1 MIKLLSI
8 RNLLLIDKIDLSLD
22 KGLCVLTGETGAG
35 KSMIL
40 DSLNL
45 ITGERAKSG
54 LRPEHGKILSISA
67 LVDVDDFIFVKSKLD
82 ELGINYDNEIIVKR
96 TISDDGRSKCFI
108 NENLVTSGTLKLLFS
123 DIIEIHSQFSEQG
136 LLDTSTHINI
146 LDDFSDNITNLQ
158 KLNKLWKN
166 LTDAKKEFEN
176 LNEEKQ
182 DQQRVKEN
190 IKYDLDELKNLNPII
205 NEFQD
210 LLNKKIVLQNSAKIT
225 ETLNSVTESFYSENP
240 PGIEALFSKVLN
252 SLKGIEHL
260 LDNNSK
266 KDIENLNS
274 IFLETKEVSNN
285 INNLMNQDF
294 NINKL
299 DEIEDRIQLYKKIA
313 KKHNCKEDDLVSFTE
328 KLNSKLDKV
337 TNFDEILIEKE
348 QHYEEIKE
356 NYLQMSAE
364 ISQSRKNSA
373 KKLDEDIN
381 KELPALKLENAKFQT
396 FIEHSEPSNSGTDK
410 VTFKIQTNPKSE
422 MDLIKNISSGGEL
435 CRFALAIKVIAQK
448 KNQTVMVFDEVD
460 SGIGGAVSSAVGE
473 RLKKLGGSRQV
484 IVVTHS
490 PQVAAYGNN
499 HFVVKKVNHN
509 KDTKINVIKIN
520 LDEKIKEVARML
532 SGKVI
537 TQEAIKA
544 AKKLIEN

>member
-22 KGLCVLTGETGAG
+22 RGLCVLTGETGAG

-67 LVDVDDFIFVKSKLD
+67 LVDVDDFMFVKSKLD

-260 LDNNSK
+260 LDNDSK

-313 KKHNCKEDDLVSFTE
+313 KKHNCKEDDLISFTE

>member
-67 LVDVDDFIFVKSKLD
+67 LVDVNDFIFVKSKLD

-96 TISDDGRSKCFI
+96 TISDDGRSRCFI

-123 DIIEIHSQFSEQG
+123 DIIEIHSQCSEQG

-146 LDDFSDNITNLQ
+146 LDDFSDNINNLQ

-182 DQQRVKEN
+182 NQQKVKEN
-190 IKYDLDELKNLNPII
+190 IKYDLDELKNLNPMV

-260 LDNNSK
+260 LDNDSK
-266 KDIENLNS
+266 KNIENLNS

-348 QHYEEIKE
+348 QYFKEIKE
-356 NYLQMSAE
+356 NYLQMSEE

-396 FIEHSEPSNSGTDK
+396 FIEHSEPNKSGIDK

-499 HFVVKKVNHN
+499 HFVVKKINHN

>member
-8 RNLLLIDKIDLSLD
+8 RNLLLIDEIDLSLD

-54 LRPEHGKILSISA
+54 LRPENGKVLSVTA
-67 LVDVDDFIFVKSKLD
+67 LVDVDSFIFVKNKLN
-82 ELGINYDNEIIVKR
+82 ELGINHNNEILVKR
-96 TISDDGRSKCFI
+96 IISDDGRSKCFI
-108 NENLVTSGTLKLLFS
+108 NENLVTSGTLKLLFN

-146 LDDFSDNITNLQ
+146 LDDFGVNHKSLQ
-158 KLNKLWKN
+158 KLNALWKS
-166 LTDAKKEFEN
+166 LAEAKKEFEN

-182 DQQRVKEN
+182 DQQRIKEN
-190 IKYDLDELKNLNPII
+190 IKYDLEELKTLNPII

-210 LLNKKIVLQNSAKIT
+210 LLNKRIVLQNSAKIT
-225 ETLNSVTESFYSENP
+225 ETLNSVTDNFYSENP
-240 PGIEALFSKVLN
+240 PGIEALLSRVLTL
-252 SLKGIEHL
+252 LKSIEHL
-260 LDNNSK
+260 LDDNSK
-266 KDIENLNS
+266 KDIKILDS

-285 INNLMNQDF
+285 INNLMQQDF

-299 DEIEDRIQLYKKIA
+299 EEIEDRIQLYKKIA
-313 KKHNCKEDDLVSFTE
+313 KKHNCKEDDLVSFFE
-328 KLNSKLDKV
+328 KFNATLDKAI
-337 TNFDEILIEKE
+337 NFDEILIEKE
-348 QHYEEIKE
+348 QCYREVKQK
-356 NYLQMSAE
+356 YLQMAEE
-364 ISQSRKNSA
+364 ISESRKISA

-396 FIEHSEPSNSGTDK
+396 FIETSEASSSGIDK
-410 VTFKIQTNPKSE
+410 ITFKIQTNPKSE
-422 MDLIKNISSGGEL
+422 MDMIKNISSGGEL

-460 SGIGGAVSSAVGE
+460 SGIGGAVSSSVGE

-490 PQVAAYGNN
+490 PQVAAYGKE
-499 HFVVKKVNHN
+499 HFVVKKIN
-509 KDTKINVIKIN
+509 KDQDTKINVMKIN
-520 LDEKIKEVARML
+520 SEEKIKEVARML

-537 TQEAIKA
+537 TEEAMKA

>member
-8 RNLLLIDKIDLSLD
+8 RNLLLIDEIDLSLD

-40 DSLNL
+40 ESLNL

-54 LRPEHGKILSISA
+54 LRPENGKVLSVSA
-67 LVDVDDFIFVKSKLD
+67 LVDVGRFIFVKSKLD
-82 ELGINYDNEIIVKR
+82 ELGINYEDEILVKR
-96 TISDDGRSKCFI
+96 IISEDGRSKCFI

-146 LDDFSDNITNLQ
+146 LDDFGTHHKNLQ
-158 KLNKLWKN
+158 KLNTLWKD
-166 LTDAKKEFEN
+166 LTKAKKEVEN
-176 LNEEKQ
+176 LNREKQ
-182 DQQRVKEN
+182 DQQRIKEN
-190 IKYDLDELKNLNPII
+190 IKYDLDELKNLNPVT
-205 NEFQD
+205 NEFKD

-225 ETLNSVTESFYSENP
+225 ETLNSVTDDFYSETP
-240 PGIEALFSKVLN
+240 PGIEALFSRGLN
-252 SLKGIEHL
+252 SLKAIEHL
-260 LDNNSK
+260 LNDNCK

-274 IFLETKEVSNN
+274 IFLETKEIYNN

-299 DEIEDRIQLYKKIA
+299 EEIEDRIQLYKKIA
-313 KKHNCKEDDLVSFTE
+313 KKHNCKEEDLVGFYE
-328 KLNSKLDKV
+328 KLDAKLYKV
-337 TNFDEILIEKE
+337 INFDETLIRKE
-348 QHYEEIKE
+348 QYYKEIKE
-356 NYLQMSAE
+356 TYLKMARD

-373 KKLDEDIN
+373 KKLDDDIN

-396 FIEHSEPSNSGTDK
+396 FIEQSEAGNSGIDK

-422 MDLIKNISSGGEL
+422 MGLIKNISSGGEL

-490 PQVAAYGNN
+490 PQVAAHGNI
-499 HFVVKKVNHN
+499 HFVVKKDN
-509 KDTKINVIKIN
+509 KEQDTKINVLKIN

-537 TQEAIKA
+537 TEEAIKA

>member
-1 MIKLLSI
+1 M
-8 RNLLLIDKIDLSLD
+8 IDKIDLSLD

-146 LDDFSDNITNLQ
+146 LDDFSDNINNLQ

-176 LNEEKQ
+176 LNKEKQ
-182 DQQRVKEN
+182 NQQKVKEN
-190 IKYDLDELKNLNPII
+190 IKYDLDELKNLNPIV

-337 TNFDEILIEKE
+337 INFDEILIEKE
-348 QHYEEIKE
+348 QYFKEIKE
-356 NYLQMSAE
+356 NYLQMSEE

-396 FIEHSEPSNSGTDK
+396 FIEHSEPSKSGIDK

>member
-8 RNLLLIDKIDLSLD
+8 RNLLLIDEIDLSLD

-45 ITGERAKSG
+45 ITGERAKPG
-54 LRPEHGKILSISA
+54 LRPENGKVLSVSA
-67 LVDVDDFIFVKSKLD
+67 LVDINSFIFVKSKLD
-82 ELGINYDNEIIVKR
+82 ELGINYSNEILVKR
-96 TISDDGRSKCFI
+96 IISDDGRSKCFI

-136 LLDTSTHINI
+136 LFDTSTHISI
-146 LDDFSDNITNLQ
+146 LDDFGSNSKNLQ
-158 KLNKLWKN
+158 KLNTLWKC
-166 LTDAKKEFEN
+166 LTEAKKEFED
-176 LNEEKQ
+176 LNEEKK
-182 DQQRVKEN
+182 DQQRIKES
-190 IKYDLDELKNLNPII
+190 IKYDLDELKNLNPVI

-225 ETLNSVTESFYSENP
+225 ETLNSITDNFYSENP
-240 PGIEALFSKVLN
+240 PGIEVLFSKVLN

-260 LDNNSK
+260 LDDNAK

-274 IFLETKEVSNN
+274 IFLETKEISNN

-299 DEIEDRIQLYKKIA
+299 EEIEDRIQLYKKIS
-313 KKHNCKEDDLVSFTE
+313 KKHNCKEDDLVSFFEKFKTE
-328 KLNSKLDKV
+328 LDKV
-337 TNFDEILIEKE
+337 INFDEILIEKE
-348 QHYEEIKE
+348 QYYKEIKE
-356 NYLQMSAE
+356 NFIRMAGE

-373 KKLDEDIN
+373 KRLDEDIN
-381 KELPALKLENAKFQT
+381 KELPALKLENAKFKT
-396 FIEHSEPSNSGTDK
+396 FIEHNDPGNSGIDK

-422 MDLIKNISSGGEL
+422 MGLIKNISSGGEL

-448 KNQTVMVFDEVD
+448 KNQTAMVFDEVD

-473 RLKKLGGSRQV
+473 RLKKLGESRQV

-490 PQVAAYGNN
+490 PQVAAHGNN
-499 HFVVKKVNHN
+499 HFVVKKVN
-509 KDTKINVIKIN
+509 KDQDTKINVIKIN

-537 TQEAIKA
+537 TEEAIKA

>member
-22 KGLCVLTGETGAG
+22 RGLCVLTGETGAG

-67 LVDVDDFIFVKSKLD
+67 LVDVDNFIFVKSKLD

-146 LDDFSDNITNLQ
+146 LDDFSDNINNLQ

-190 IKYDLDELKNLNPII
+190 IKYDLDELKNLNPIV

-260 LDNNSK
+260 LDNDSK

-337 TNFDEILIEKE
+337 INFDEILIEKE
-348 QHYEEIKE
+348 QYYKEIKE

-396 FIEHSEPSNSGTDK
+396 FIEHSEPSNSGIDK

-490 PQVAAYGNN
+490 PQVAAHGNN
-499 HFVVKKVNHN
+499 HFVVKKDN
-509 KDTKINVIKIN
+509 KDQDTKINVVKIN
-520 LDEKIKEVARML
+520 QDQKIKEVARML

-537 TQEAIKA
+537 TEEAIKA

>member
-8 RNLLLIDKIDLSLD
+8 RNLLLIDEIDLSLD

-54 LRPEHGKILSISA
+54 LRPENGKVLSVSA
-67 LVDVDDFIFVKSKLD
+67 LVDVDGFIFVKSKLE
-82 ELGINYDNEIIVKR
+82 ELGINNDNEILVKR
-96 TISDDGRSKCFI
+96 IISDDGRSKCFI
-108 NENLVTSGTLKLLFS
+108 NENLVTSGTLKLLFK

-136 LLDTSTHINI
+136 LLDTGTHINI
-146 LDDFSDNITNLQ
+146 LDDFATNQKNLQ
-158 KLNKLWKN
+158 KLNVLWKD
-166 LTDAKKEFEN
+166 LTKARKEFEN

-182 DQQRVKEN
+182 DQLKIKEN
-190 IKYDLDELKNLNPII
+190 IKYDLEELKNLNPIV

-225 ETLNSVTESFYSENP
+225 ETLNSVTENFYSENP
-240 PGIEALFSKVLN
+240 PGIEALFSRILN
-252 SLKGIEHL
+252 SLKDIEHL
-260 LDNNSK
+260 LDDNSK

-299 DEIEDRIQLYKKIA
+299 EEIEDRIQLYKKIA
-313 KKHNCKEDDLVSFTE
+313 KKHNFKEEDLVSLFE
-328 KLNSKLDKV
+328 KLNTKLDKV
-337 TNFDEILIEKE
+337 INFDEILIEKE
-348 QHYEEIKE
+348 QYYKEIKR
-356 NYLQMSAE
+356 NYLQISAE
-364 ISQSRKNSA
+364 ISQSRKNNA
-373 KKLDEDIN
+373 KKLDNDIN

-396 FIEHSEPSNSGTDK
+396 FIEHSEPNNSGIDK

-422 MDLIKNISSGGEL
+422 MGLIKNISSGGEL

-448 KNQTVMVFDEVD
+448 KNQTIMVFDEVD

-473 RLKKLGGSRQV
+473 RLKKLGESRQV

-499 HFVVKKVNHN
+499 HFVVKKVNN
-509 KDTKINVIKIN
+509 NQDTKINVIKIN

-537 TQEAIKA
+537 TEEAIKA

>member
-67 LVDVDDFIFVKSKLD
+67 LVDVNDFIFVKSKLD

-96 TISDDGRSKCFI
+96 TISDDGRSRCFI

-146 LDDFSDNITNLQ
+146 LDDFSDNINNLQ

-182 DQQRVKEN
+182 NQQKVKEN
-190 IKYDLDELKNLNPII
+190 IKYDLDELKNLNPIV

-274 IFLETKEVSNN
+274 IFLETKEISNN
-285 INNLMNQDF
+285 INNLINQDF

-396 FIEHSEPSNSGTDK
+396 FIEHSEPSKSGIDK

-448 KNQTVMVFDEVD
+448 RNQTVMVFDEVD

-499 HFVVKKVNHN
+499 HFVVKKVNN
-509 KDTKINVIKIN
+509 NQDTKINVIKIN

-544 AKKLIEN
+544 A

>member
-8 RNLLLIDKIDLSLD
+8 RNLLLIDEIDLSLD

-54 LRPEHGKILSISA
+54 LRPENGKVLSVSA

-82 ELGINYDNEIIVKR
+82 ELGINYNNEIIVKR

-108 NENLVTSGTLKLLFS
+108 NENLVTSSTLKLLFS

-146 LDDFSDNITNLQ
+146 LDDFGTHHKNLE
-158 KLNKLWKN
+158 KLNTLWKD
-166 LTDAKKEFEN
+166 LTEAKKEVKN

-182 DQQRVKEN
+182 DQQRIKEN
-190 IKYDLDELKNLNPII
+190 TKYDLDELKNLNPVT
-205 NEFQD
+205 NEFKD
-210 LLNKKIVLQNSAKIT
+210 LLNKKIVLQNSAKIS
-225 ETLNSVTESFYSENP
+225 ETLDSVIGNFYSETP
-240 PGIEALFSKVLN
+240 PGIEALFSRVLN

-260 LDNNSK
+260 LDENSK

-274 IFLETKEVSNN
+274 IFLETKEISYN

-299 DEIEDRIQLYKKIA
+299 EEIEDRIQLYKKIA
-313 KKHNCKEDDLVSFTE
+313 KKHNCKEEDLVNFFKE
-328 KLNSKLDKV
+328 LNTKLDKV
-337 TNFDEILIEKE
+337 INFDEILIKKE
-348 QHYEEIKE
+348 QYYKEIKE
-356 NYLQMSAE
+356 TYLQVARD

-396 FIEHSEPSNSGTDK
+396 FIEQSEPGNSGIDK

-473 RLKKLGGSRQV
+473 RLKKLGISRQV

-490 PQVAAYGNN
+490 PQVAAHGNN
-499 HFVVKKVNHN
+499 HFVVKKDN
-509 KDTKINVIKIN
+509 KDQDTKINVVKIN
-520 LDEKIKEVARML
+520 QDQKIKEVARML

-537 TQEAIKA
+537 TEEAIKA

>member
-82 ELGINYDNEIIVKR
+82 VLGINYDNEIIVKR
-96 TISDDGRSKCFI
+96 TISDDVRSKCFI

-123 DIIEIHSQFSEQG
+123 DIVEIHSQFSEQG

-146 LDDFSDNITNLQ
+146 LDDFSDNLNNLQ

-190 IKYDLDELKNLNPII
+190 IKYDLDELKKLNPII

-313 KKHNCKEDDLVSFTE
+313 KKHNCKEDDLISFTE

-396 FIEHSEPSNSGTDK
+396 FIEHSEPSNSGIDK

-499 HFVVKKVNHN
+499 HFVVKKVNN
-509 KDTKINVIKIN
+509 NQDTKINVIKIN

>member
-8 RNLLLIDKIDLSLD
+8 RNLLLIDEIDLSLD

-54 LRPEHGKILSISA
+54 LRPENGKVLSVSA
-67 LVDVDDFIFVKSKLD
+67 LVDVRNFIFVKTKLD
-82 ELGINYDNEIIVKR
+82 ELGINYDDEILVKR
-96 TISDDGRSKCFI
+96 IISEDGRSKCFI
-108 NENLVTSGTLKLLFS
+108 NENLVTSGTLKLLFT

-146 LDDFSDNITNLQ
+146 LDDFGTHHKDLE
-158 KLNKLWKN
+158 KLNTLWKD
-166 LTDAKKEFEN
+166 LTEAKKEVKS

-182 DQQRVKEN
+182 DQQRIKEN
-190 IKYDLDELKNLNPII
+190 TKYDLDELKNLNPVT
-205 NEFQD
+205 NEFKD
-210 LLNKKIVLQNSAKIT
+210 LLNKKIVLQNSAKIS
-225 ETLNSVTESFYSENP
+225 ETLDSVIGNFYSETP
-240 PGIEALFSKVLN
+240 PGIEALFSRVLN

-260 LDNNSK
+260 LDENSK

-274 IFLETKEVSNN
+274 IFLETKEISYN

-299 DEIEDRIQLYKKIA
+299 EEIEDRIQLYKKIA
-313 KKHNCKEDDLVSFTE
+313 KKHNCKEEDLVNFFKE
-328 KLNSKLDKV
+328 LNTKLDKV
-337 TNFDEILIEKE
+337 INFDEILIKKE
-348 QHYEEIKE
+348 QYYKEIKE
-356 NYLQMSAE
+356 TYLQVARD

-381 KELPALKLENAKFQT
+381 KELPALKLENAKFKT
-396 FIEHSEPSNSGTDK
+396 FIEQSEPGNSGIDK

-473 RLKKLGGSRQV
+473 RLKKLGISRQV

-490 PQVAAYGNN
+490 PQVAAHGNN
-499 HFVVKKVNHN
+499 HFVVKKDN
-509 KDTKINVIKIN
+509 KDQDTKINVVKIN
-520 LDEKIKEVARML
+520 QDQKIKEVARML

-537 TQEAIKA
+537 TEEAIKA

>member
-22 KGLCVLTGETGAG
+22 TGLCVLTGETGAG

-54 LRPEHGKILSISA
+54 LRPENGNVLSVSA

-136 LLDTSTHINI
+136 ILDTSTHINI
-146 LDDFSDNITNLQ
+146 LDYFSDNINNLQ

-176 LNEEKQ
+176 LNKEKQ
-182 DQQRVKEN
+182 NQQKVKEN
-190 IKYDLDELKNLNPII
+190 IKYDLDELKNLNPMV

-260 LDNNSK
+260 LDNDSK

-337 TNFDEILIEKE
+337 INFDEILIEKE
-348 QHYEEIKE
+348 QYFKEIKE
-356 NYLQMSAE
+356 NYLQMSEE

-396 FIEHSEPSNSGTDK
+396 FIEHSEPSKSGIDK

-499 HFVVKKVNHN
+499 HFVVKKVNN
-509 KDTKINVIKIN
+509 DQDTKINVIKIN

>member
-8 RNLLLIDKIDLSLD
+8 RNLLLIDEIDLSLD

-54 LRPEHGKILSISA
+54 LRPENGKVLSVTA
-67 LVDVDDFIFVKSKLD
+67 LVDVDSFIFVKNKLN
-82 ELGINYDNEIIVKR
+82 ELGISHSNEILVKR
-96 TISDDGRSKCFI
+96 IISDDGRSKCFI
-108 NENLVTSGTLKLLFS
+108 NENLVTSGTLKLLFN

-146 LDDFSDNITNLQ
+146 LDDFGINNKSLQ
-158 KLNKLWKN
+158 KLNTLWKD
-166 LTDAKKEFEN
+166 LAEAKKEFED
-176 LNEEKQ
+176 LNEERK
-182 DQQRVKEN
+182 DQQRIKEN
-190 IKYDLDELKNLNPII
+190 IKYDLEELKTLNPII

-210 LLNKKIVLQNSAKIT
+210 LLNKRIVLQNSAKIT
-225 ETLNSVTESFYSENP
+225 ETLNSVTDNFFSENP
-240 PGIEALFSKVLN
+240 PGIETLLSKVLK
-252 SLKGIEHL
+252 SLKSIEHL
-260 LDNNSK
+260 LDDNSK
-266 KDIENLNS
+266 RDIENLNS
-274 IFLETKEVSNN
+274 IFLETKEISNN
-285 INNLMNQDF
+285 FNNLMKQDF

-299 DEIEDRIQLYKKIA
+299 EEIEDRIQLYKKIA
-313 KKHNCKEDDLVSFTE
+313 KKHNCKEDDLINFFE
-328 KLNSKLDKV
+328 KFNATLDKV
-337 TNFDEILIEKE
+337 VNFDEILIEKE
-348 QHYEEIKE
+348 RYYKEIKQK
-356 NYLQMSAE
+356 YLQMAME
-364 ISQSRKNSA
+364 ISESRKISA

-396 FIEHSEPSNSGTDK
+396 FIESSEASSSGIDK
-410 VTFKIQTNPKSE
+410 ITFKIRTNPKSE
-422 MDLIKNISSGGEL
+422 MDMIKNISSGGEL

-460 SGIGGAVSSAVGE
+460 SGIGGAVSSSVGE

-490 PQVAAYGNN
+490 PQVAAYGKE
-499 HFVVKKVNHN
+499 HFVVKKIN
-509 KDTKINVIKIN
+509 KDQDTKINVMKIN
-520 LDEKIKEVARML
+520 HEEKIKEVARML

-537 TQEAIKA
+537 TEEAMKA

>member
-22 KGLCVLTGETGAG
+22 RGLCVLTGETGAG

-54 LRPEHGKILSISA
+54 LRPENGKILSVSA
-67 LVDVDDFIFVKSKLD
+67 LVDVQSFIFVKNKLD
-82 ELGINYDNEIIVKR
+82 ELGINYDDEILVKR
-96 TISDDGRSKCFI
+96 TISDDGKSKCFI
-108 NENLVTSGTLKLLFS
+108 NENLVTSGTLKLLFN

-136 LLDTSTHINI
+136 LLDTSTHIDI
-146 LDDFSDNITNLQ
+146 LDDFGTNHQNLQ
-158 KLNKLWKN
+158 KLNTLWKD
-166 LTDAKKEFEN
+166 LTEAKKEFEN

-182 DQQRVKEN
+182 NQERNKEN
-190 IKYDLDELKNLNPII
+190 IKYDLEELKNLNPVT

-225 ETLNSVTESFYSENP
+225 ETLNYVTDNFYSENP
-240 PGIEALFSKVLN
+240 PGIEVLFSRVLN
-252 SLKGIEHL
+252 SLKDIEHL
-260 LDNNSK
+260 LDNNFK

-274 IFLETKEVSNN
+274 IFLETKEISSN

-299 DEIEDRIQLYKKIA
+299 EEIEDRIQLYKKIA
-313 KKHNCKEDDLVSFTE
+313 KKHSCREEDLLSFFE
-328 KLNSKLDKV
+328 KLNTKLDKV
-337 TNFDEILIEKE
+337 INFDEILIKKE
-348 QHYEEIKE
+348 QYYKEIKE
-356 NYLQMSAE
+356 TYLKMARD

-373 KKLDEDIN
+373 KKLDDDIN

-396 FIEHSEPSNSGTDK
+396 FIEQSEAGNSGIDK

-422 MDLIKNISSGGEL
+422 MGLIKNISSGGEL

-490 PQVAAYGNN
+490 PQVAAHGNI
-499 HFVVKKVNHN
+499 HFVVKKDN
-509 KDTKINVIKIN
+509 KDQDTKINVLKIN

-537 TQEAIKA
+537 TEEAIKA

>member
-22 KGLCVLTGETGAG
+22 RGLCVLTGETGAG

-54 LRPEHGKILSISA
+54 LRPENGKVLSVSA
-67 LVDVDDFIFVKSKLD
+67 LVDVQSFIFVKKKLD
-82 ELGINYDNEIIVKR
+82 ELGINYDDEILVKR
-96 TISDDGRSKCFI
+96 TISDDGKSKCFI
-108 NENLVTSGTLKLLFS
+108 NENLVTSGTLKLLFN

-146 LDDFSDNITNLQ
+146 LDDFGTNHQNLQ
-158 KLNKLWKN
+158 KLNTLWKD
-166 LTDAKKEFEN
+166 LTEAKKEFQN

-182 DQQRVKEN
+182 NQERNKEN
-190 IKYDLDELKNLNPII
+190 IKYDLEELKNLNPVT

-225 ETLNSVTESFYSENP
+225 ETLNSVTDNFYSENP
-240 PGIEALFSKVLN
+240 PGIEVLFSRVLN
-252 SLKGIEHL
+252 SLKDIEHL
-260 LDNNSK
+260 LDNNLK

-274 IFLETKEVSNN
+274 IFLETKEISSN

-299 DEIEDRIQLYKKIA
+299 EEIEDRIQLYKKIA
-313 KKHNCKEDDLVSFTE
+313 KKHSCKEEDLLSFFE
-328 KLNSKLDKV
+328 KLNKKLDKV
-337 TNFDEILIEKE
+337 INFDELLVKKE
-348 QHYEEIKE
+348 QYYKEIKE
-356 NYLQMSAE
+356 TYLQMARD

-373 KKLDEDIN
+373 KKLDDDIN

-396 FIEHSEPSNSGTDK
+396 FIEQSEADNSGIDK

-422 MDLIKNISSGGEL
+422 MGLIKNISSGGEL

-490 PQVAAYGNN
+490 PQVAAHGNT
-499 HFVVKKVNHN
+499 HFVVEKDN
-509 KDTKINVIKIN
+509 KDLDTKINVLKIN

-537 TQEAIKA
+537 TEEAIKA

>member
-8 RNLLLIDKIDLSLD
+8 RNLLLIDEIDLSLD

-45 ITGERAKSG
+45 ITGERAKPG
-54 LRPEHGKILSISA
+54 LRPENGKVLSVSA
-67 LVDVDDFIFVKSKLD
+67 LVDVGRFIFVKSKLD
-82 ELGINYDNEIIVKR
+82 ELGINYDAEILVKR
-96 TISDDGRSKCFI
+96 IISEDGRSKCFI
-108 NENLVTSGTLKLLFS
+108 NENLVTSSTLKLLFS

-146 LDDFSDNITNLQ
+146 LDDFGTHHKNLQ
-158 KLNKLWKN
+158 KLNTLWKD
-166 LTDAKKEFEN
+166 LTKAKKEVEN
-176 LNEEKQ
+176 LNEGKQ
-182 DQQRVKEN
+182 DQQRIKEN
-190 IKYDLDELKNLNPII
+190 IKYDLEELKNLNPVT
-205 NEFQD
+205 NEFKD

-225 ETLNSVTESFYSENP
+225 ETLNSVTDSFYSETP
-240 PGIEALFSKVLN
+240 PGIEVLFSRVLN
-252 SLKGIEHL
+252 SLKAIEHL
-260 LDNNSK
+260 MDDSCK

-274 IFLETKEVSNN
+274 IFLETKEISNKM
-285 INNLMNQDF
+285 NNLMNQDF

-299 DEIEDRIQLYKKIA
+299 EEIEDRIQLYKKIS
-313 KKHNCKEDDLVSFTE
+313 KKHNCKEEDLVSFFE
-328 KLNSKLDKV
+328 KLNRKLDKV
-337 TNFDEILIEKE
+337 INFDEILIKKE
-348 QHYEEIKE
+348 QYYKEIKE
-356 NYLQMSAE
+356 TYLQVAGD

-396 FIEHSEPSNSGTDK
+396 FIEQSEPGNSGMDK

-490 PQVAAYGNN
+490 PQVAAHGNN
-499 HFVVKKVNHN
+499 HFVVKKDN
-509 KDTKINVIKIN
+509 KNQDTKINVIKIN
-520 LDEKIKEVARML
+520 QDQKIKEVARML

-537 TQEAIKA
+537 TEEAIQA

>member
-22 KGLCVLTGETGAG
+22 RGLCVLTGETGAG

-54 LRPEHGKILSISA
+54 LRPENGKVLSVSA
-67 LVDVDDFIFVKSKLD
+67 LVDVDDFIFVKSKLG
-82 ELGINYDNEIIVKR
+82 ELGIDYDNEIIVKR

-136 LLDTSTHINI
+136 LLNTSTHINI
-146 LDDFSDNITNLQ
+146 LDDFSDNINNLQ
-158 KLNKLWKN
+158 KLNKLWKD

-182 DQQRVKEN
+182 DQQRIKEN

-260 LDNNSK
+260 LDNSSK
-266 KDIENLNS
+266 ENIENLNS
-274 IFLETKEVSNN
+274 IFLETKEISNN
-285 INNLMNQDF
+285 INNLMNQEF

-313 KKHNCKEDDLVSFTE
+313 KKHNCKEDDLVCFSE

-337 TNFDEILIEKE
+337 INFDEILIKKE
-348 QHYEEIKE
+348 QYYKEIKE

-396 FIEHSEPSNSGTDK
+396 FIEHSEPSNSGIDK

-499 HFVVKKVNHN
+499 HFVVKKVNNDH
-509 KDTKINVIKIN
+509 DTKINVIKIN

>member
-22 KGLCVLTGETGAG
+22 RGLCVLTGETGAG

-54 LRPEHGKILSISA
+54 LRPENGKVLSVSA

-146 LDDFSDNITNLQ
+146 LDDFSDNINNLQ
-158 KLNKLWKN
+158 KLNKLWKD

-182 DQQRVKEN
+182 DQQRIKEN
-190 IKYDLDELKNLNPII
+190 IKYDLDELKNLNPIV

-313 KKHNCKEDDLVSFTE
+313 KKHNCKEDDLVGFSE

-337 TNFDEILIEKE
+337 INFDEILIEKE
-348 QHYEEIKE
+348 QYYKEIKE

-396 FIEHSEPSNSGTDK
+396 FIEHSEPSNSGIDK

-499 HFVVKKVNHN
+499 HFVVKKVNN
-509 KDTKINVIKIN
+509 DQDTKINVIKIN

>member
-22 KGLCVLTGETGAG
+22 RGLCVLTGETGAG

-146 LDDFSDNITNLQ
+146 LDDFSDNLNNLQ

-190 IKYDLDELKNLNPII
+190 IKYDLDELKNLNPIV

-260 LDNNSK
+260 LDNDSK

-348 QHYEEIKE
+348 QYFKEIKE
-356 NYLQMSAE
+356 NYLQMSEE

-396 FIEHSEPSNSGTDK
+396 FIEHSEPSKSGIDK

-499 HFVVKKVNHN
+499 HFVVKKVNN
-509 KDTKINVIKIN
+509 DQDTKINVIKIN

>member
-8 RNLLLIDKIDLSLD
+8 RNLLLIDEIDLSLD
-22 KGLCVLTGETGAG
+22 KCLCVLTGETGAG

-54 LRPEHGKILSISA
+54 LRPESGKVLSVTA
-67 LVDVDDFIFVKSKLD
+67 LVEVDNFIFVKNKLN
-82 ELGINYDNEIIVKR
+82 ELGIDHSNEILVKR
-96 TISDDGRSKCFI
+96 IISDDGKSKCFI

-146 LDDFSDNITNLQ
+146 LDDFGVNHTSLQ
-158 KLNKLWKN
+158 KLNNLWKD
-166 LTDAKKEFEN
+166 LSEAKKEFEN

-182 DQQRVKEN
+182 DQQRIKDN
-190 IKYDLDELKNLNPII
+190 IKYDLEELKTLNPAI

-210 LLNKKIVLQNSAKIT
+210 LLNKRIVLQNSARIT
-225 ETLNSVTESFYSENP
+225 ETLNSVTDNFYSENP
-240 PGIEALFSKVLN
+240 PGIETLLSKVLK
-252 SLKGIEHL
+252 SLKSIEHL
-260 LDNNSK
+260 LDDNSK
-266 KDIENLNS
+266 RDIENLNS

-285 INNLMNQDF
+285 INNLMKQDF
-294 NINKL
+294 DINKL
-299 DEIEDRIQLYKKIA
+299 EEIEDRIQLYKKIA
-313 KKHNCKEDDLVSFTE
+313 KKHNCEEEDLVSFF
-328 KLNSKLDKV
+328 KKFNAKLDEAI
-337 TNFDEILIEKE
+337 NFDEILIEKE
-348 QHYEEIKE
+348 QYYQEIKQKYIQMAEEI
-356 NYLQMSAE
+356 SD
-364 ISQSRKNSA
+364 SRKISA

-396 FIEHSEPSNSGTDK
+396 FIESSEASSSGIDK
-410 VTFKIQTNPKSE
+410 ITFKIQTNPKSE
-422 MDLIKNISSGGEL
+422 MDMIKNISSGGEL

-460 SGIGGAVSSAVGE
+460 SGIGGAVSSSVGE
-473 RLKKLGGSRQV
+473 RLKKLGRSRQV

-490 PQVAAYGNN
+490 PQVAAYGKE
-499 HFVVKKVNHN
+499 HFVVKKIS
-509 KDTKINVIKIN
+509 KDQDTKINVMKIN
-520 LDEKIKEVARML
+520 AEEKIKEVARML

-537 TQEAIKA
+537 TEEAIEA

>member
-22 KGLCVLTGETGAG
+22 RGLCVLTGETGAG

-54 LRPEHGKILSISA
+54 LRPENGKVLSISA
-67 LVDVDDFIFVKSKLD
+67 LVDVDNFISVKSKMK
-82 ELGINYDNEIIVKR
+82 ELGITHDNEIIVKR

-146 LDDFSDNITNLQ
+146 LDDFSDNNNSLQ
-158 KLNKLWKN
+158 KLTTLWKD

-182 DQQRVKEN
+182 DQQRIKEN
-190 IKYDLDELKNLNPII
+190 TKYDLDELKNLNPVV

-260 LDNNSK
+260 LDNDSK
-266 KDIENLNS
+266 KNIENLNS

-313 KKHNCKEDDLVSFTE
+313 KKHNCKEDDLISFTE

-396 FIEHSEPSNSGTDK
+396 FIEHSEPSNSGIDK

-499 HFVVKKVNHN
+499 HFVVKKINN
-509 KDTKINVIKIN
+509 DQDTKINIIKIN
-520 LDEKIKEVARML
+520 LEEKIREVARML

-537 TQEAIKA
+537 TEEAIKA

>member
-22 KGLCVLTGETGAG
+22 RGLCVLTGETGAG

-67 LVDVDDFIFVKSKLD
+67 LVDVNDFIFVKSKLD

-146 LDDFSDNITNLQ
+146 LDDFSDNINNLQ
-158 KLNKLWKN
+158 KLNKLWKD

-182 DQQRVKEN
+182 NQQKVKEN
-190 IKYDLDELKNLNPII
+190 IKYDLDELKNLNPMV

-260 LDNNSK
+260 LDNDSK

-313 KKHNCKEDDLVSFTE
+313 KKHNCKEDDLVNFTE

-337 TNFDEILIEKE
+337 INFDEILIEKE
-348 QHYEEIKE
+348 QYYKEINE

-396 FIEHSEPSNSGTDK
+396 FIEHSEPSNSGIDK

>member
-67 LVDVDDFIFVKSKLD
+67 LVDVNDFIFVKSKLD

-146 LDDFSDNITNLQ
+146 LDDFSDNINNLQ

-176 LNEEKQ
+176 LNKEKQ
-182 DQQRVKEN
+182 NQQKVKEN
-190 IKYDLDELKNLNPII
+190 IKYDLDELKNLNPIV

-260 LDNNSK
+260 LDNDSK

-337 TNFDEILIEKE
+337 INFDEILIEKE
-348 QHYEEIKE
+348 QYFKEIKE
-356 NYLQMSAE
+356 NYLQMSEE

-396 FIEHSEPSNSGTDK
+396 FIEHSEPNKSGIDK

>member
-54 LRPEHGKILSISA
+54 LRPENGKVLSVSA

-146 LDDFSDNITNLQ
+146 LDDFSDNINNLQ

-190 IKYDLDELKNLNPII
+190 IKYDLDELKNLNPIV

-337 TNFDEILIEKE
+337 INFDEILIEKE
-348 QHYEEIKE
+348 QYYKEIKE

-396 FIEHSEPSNSGTDK
+396 FIEHSEPSNSGIDK

-499 HFVVKKVNHN
+499 HFVVKKVNN
-509 KDTKINVIKIN
+509 RPRYKN
-520 LDEKIKEVARML
+520 
-532 SGKVI
+532 
-537 TQEAIKA
+537 
-544 AKKLIEN
+544 

>member
-22 KGLCVLTGETGAG
+22 RGLCVLTGETGAG

-54 LRPEHGKILSISA
+54 LRPENGKVLSVSA
-67 LVDVDDFIFVKSKLD
+67 LVDVQSFIFVKKKLD
-82 ELGINYDNEIIVKR
+82 ELGINYDDEILVKR
-96 TISDDGRSKCFI
+96 TISDDGKSKCFI
-108 NENLVTSGTLKLLFS
+108 NENLVTSGTLKLLFN

-146 LDDFSDNITNLQ
+146 LDDFGTNHQNLQ
-158 KLNKLWKN
+158 KLNTLWKD
-166 LTDAKKEFEN
+166 LTEAKKEFQN

-182 DQQRVKEN
+182 NQERNKEN
-190 IKYDLDELKNLNPII
+190 IKYDLEELKNLNPVT

-225 ETLNSVTESFYSENP
+225 ETLNSVTDNFYSENP
-240 PGIEALFSKVLN
+240 PGIEVLFSRVLN
-252 SLKGIEHL
+252 SLKDIEHL
-260 LDNNSK
+260 LDNNLK

-274 IFLETKEVSNN
+274 IFLETKEISSN

-299 DEIEDRIQLYKKIA
+299 EEIEDRIQLYKKIA
-313 KKHNCKEDDLVSFTE
+313 KKHSCKEEDLLSFFE
-328 KLNSKLDKV
+328 KLNKKLDKV
-337 TNFDEILIEKE
+337 INFDELLVKKE
-348 QHYEEIKE
+348 QYYKEIKE
-356 NYLQMSAE
+356 TYLQMARD

-373 KKLDEDIN
+373 KKLDDDIN

-396 FIEHSEPSNSGTDK
+396 FIEQSEADNSGIDK

-422 MDLIKNISSGGEL
+422 MGLIKNISSGGEL

-490 PQVAAYGNN
+490 PQVAAHGNN
-499 HFVVKKVNHN
+499 HFVVKKDN
-509 KDTKINVIKIN
+509 KNQDTKINVIKIN
-520 LDEKIKEVARML
+520 QDQKIKEVARML

-537 TQEAIKA
+537 TEEAIQA

>member
-8 RNLLLIDKIDLSLD
+8 RNLLLIDEIDLSLG

-54 LRPEHGKILSISA
+54 LRPENGKVLSVSA
-67 LVDVDDFIFVKSKLD
+67 LVDVDNFVFVKSKLD
-82 ELGINYDNEIIVKR
+82 ELGINYDNEILVKR
-96 TISDDGRSKCFI
+96 VISDDGRSKCFI
-108 NENLVTSGTLKLLFS
+108 NENLVTSGTLKILFN

-146 LDDFSDNITNLQ
+146 LDDFGEHHKN
-158 KLNKLWKN
+158 LNKLNSLWNDFTEAKN
-166 LTDAKKEFEN
+166 ELDS
-176 LNEEKQ
+176 LNEEKKN
-182 DQQRVKEN
+182 QQAIKEN
-190 IKYDLDELKNLNPII
+190 IKYDLDELKTLNPVV

-210 LLNKKIVLQNSAKIT
+210 LLNKKIILQNSAKIT
-225 ETLNSVTESFYSENP
+225 ETLSFVTESFNSENP
-240 PGIEALFSKVLN
+240 PGIEVLFARVLK

-260 LDNNSK
+260 LDDNSK
-266 KDIENLNS
+266 KDIESLNS
-274 IFLETKEVSNN
+274 IFLETKDISNN
-285 INNLMNQDF
+285 IHNLMNQDF

-299 DEIEDRIQLYKKIA
+299 EEIEDRIQLYKKISN
-313 KKHNCKEDDLVSFTE
+313 KHNLNENDLVSLFE
-328 KLNSKLDKV
+328 SLNIKLDKV
-337 TNFDEILIEKE
+337 INFDELLIQKEKFYKE
-348 QHYEEIKE
+348 KKGKYFEMAEEISE
-356 NYLQMSAE
+356 L
-364 ISQSRKNSA
+364 RKKNA
-373 KKLDEDIN
+373 KILDQDIN
-381 KELPALKLENAKFQT
+381 KELPALKLENARFKT
-396 FIEHSEPSNSGTDK
+396 FIEPSEPNRSGIDK
-410 VTFKIQTNPKSE
+410 ITFKIQTNPKSA
-422 MDLIKNISSGGEL
+422 MGLIKNISSGGEL

-473 RLKKLGGSRQV
+473 RLKNLGESRQV

-490 PQVAAYGNN
+490 PQVAAYGKE
-499 HFVVKKVNHN
+499 HFVVKKIN
-509 KDTKINVIKIN
+509 KDQDTKINVMKIN
-520 LDEKIKEVARML
+520 YDEKIKEVARML

-537 TQEAIKA
+537 TDEAIKA

>member
-22 KGLCVLTGETGAG
+22 RGLCVLTGETGAG

-54 LRPEHGKILSISA
+54 LRPENGKVLSVSA

-146 LDDFSDNITNLQ
+146 LDDFGDNINNLQ
-158 KLNKLWKN
+158 KLNKLWKD

-182 DQQRVKEN
+182 NQQRNKEN
-190 IKYDLDELKNLNPII
+190 IKYDLDELKNLNPVV

-274 IFLETKEVSNN
+274 IFLETKEISNN

-299 DEIEDRIQLYKKIA
+299 EEIEDRIQLYKKIA
-313 KKHNCKEDDLVSFTE
+313 KKHNCKEDDLVSFSE

-337 TNFDEILIEKE
+337 INFDEILIEKE
-348 QHYEEIKE
+348 QYYKEIKE
-356 NYLQMSAE
+356 NYLQMSEE

-396 FIEHSEPSNSGTDK
+396 FIEHSEPSNSGIDK

-422 MDLIKNISSGGEL
+422 MGLIKNISSGGEL

-499 HFVVKKVNHN
+499 HFVVKKDNN
-509 KDTKINVIKIN
+509 DQDTKINVIKIN

-537 TQEAIKA
+537 TEEAIKA

>member
-146 LDDFSDNITNLQ
+146 LDDFSDNLNNLQ

-182 DQQRVKEN
+182 NQQRVKEN
-190 IKYDLDELKNLNPII
+190 IKYDLDELKNLNPIV

-260 LDNNSK
+260 LDNDSK

-337 TNFDEILIEKE
+337 INFDEILIEKE
-348 QHYEEIKE
+348 QYFKEIKE
-356 NYLQMSAE
+356 NYLQMSEE

-396 FIEHSEPSNSGTDK
+396 FIEHSEPSKSGIDK

>member
-8 RNLLLIDKIDLSLD
+8 RNLLLIDEIDLSLD

-54 LRPEHGKILSISA
+54 LRPENGKVLSVTA
-67 LVDVDDFIFVKSKLD
+67 LVDVDSFIFVKNKLN
-82 ELGINYDNEIIVKR
+82 ELGISHSKEILVKR
-96 TISDDGRSKCFI
+96 IISDDGRSKCFI
-108 NENLVTSGTLKLLFS
+108 NENLVTSGTLKLLFN

-146 LDDFSDNITNLQ
+146 LDDFGINHKSLE
-158 KLNKLWKN
+158 KLNTLWKN
-166 LTDAKKEFEN
+166 LAEAKKEFED
-176 LNEEKQ
+176 LNDEKQ
-182 DQQRVKEN
+182 DQQRIKEN
-190 IKYDLDELKNLNPII
+190 IKYDLEELKSLNPII

-210 LLNKKIVLQNSAKIT
+210 LLNKRIVLQNSAKIT
-225 ETLNSVTESFYSENP
+225 ETLNSVTDNFYSENP
-240 PGIEALFSKVLN
+240 PGIEALLSRVLK

-260 LDNNSK
+260 LDDNSK
-266 KDIENLNS
+266 RDIENLNS

-285 INNLMNQDF
+285 FNNLMKQDF
-294 NINKL
+294 NIDKL
-299 DEIEDRIQLYKKIA
+299 EEIEDRIQLYKKIA
-313 KKHNCKEDDLVSFTE
+313 KKHNCKEDDLVSFFE
-328 KLNSKLDKV
+328 KFNATLDKAI
-337 TNFDEILIEKE
+337 NFDEILIEKKQCYKE
-348 QHYEEIKE
+348 IKQKYFKMAEEISE
-356 NYLQMSAE
+356 
-364 ISQSRKNSA
+364 SRKISA

-396 FIEHSEPSNSGTDK
+396 FIESSEASSSGIDK
-410 VTFKIQTNPKSE
+410 ITFKIQTNPKSE
-422 MDLIKNISSGGEL
+422 MDMIKNISSGGEL

-460 SGIGGAVSSAVGE
+460 SGIGGAVSSSVGE

-490 PQVAAYGNN
+490 PQVAAYGKE
-499 HFVVKKVNHN
+499 HFVVKKIN
-509 KDTKINVIKIN
+509 KDQDTKINVMKI
-520 LDEKIKEVARML
+520 DSEEKIKEVARML

-537 TQEAIKA
+537 TEEAMKA

>member
-54 LRPEHGKILSISA
+54 LRPENGKVLSVSA

-146 LDDFSDNITNLQ
+146 LDDFGDNINNLQ
-158 KLNKLWKN
+158 KLNKLWKD

-182 DQQRVKEN
+182 DQQRIKEN
-190 IKYDLDELKNLNPII
+190 IKYDLDELKNLNPIV

-274 IFLETKEVSNN
+274 IFLETKEISNN

-313 KKHNCKEDDLVSFTE
+313 KKHNCKEDDLVSFSE

-337 TNFDEILIEKE
+337 INFDEILIEKE
-348 QHYEEIKE
+348 QYYKEIKE

-396 FIEHSEPSNSGTDK
+396 FIEHSEPSNSGIDK

-435 CRFALAIKVIAQK
+435 
-448 KNQTVMVFDEVD
+448 M
-460 SGIGGAVSSAVGE
+460 
-473 RLKKLGGSRQV
+473 
-484 IVVTHS
+484 
-490 PQVAAYGNN
+490 
-499 HFVVKKVNHN
+499 
-509 KDTKINVIKIN
+509 
-520 LDEKIKEVARML
+520 
-532 SGKVI
+532 
-537 TQEAIKA
+537 
-544 AKKLIEN
+544 

>member
-22 KGLCVLTGETGAG
+22 RGLCVLTGETGAG

-54 LRPEHGKILSISA
+54 LRPENGKILSISA

-146 LDDFSDNITNLQ
+146 LDDFSDNINNLQ
-158 KLNKLWKN
+158 KLNKLWKD

-190 IKYDLDELKNLNPII
+190 IKYDLDELKNLNPVV

-313 KKHNCKEDDLVSFTE
+313 KKHNCKEDDLVSFSE

-337 TNFDEILIEKE
+337 INFDEILIEKE
-348 QHYEEIKE
+348 QYYKEIKE
-356 NYLQMSAE
+356 NYLQMSEE

-396 FIEHSEPSNSGTDK
+396 FIEHSEPSNSGIDK

-499 HFVVKKVNHN
+499 HFVVKKVNN
-509 KDTKINVIKIN
+509 DQDTKINVIKIN

>member
-8 RNLLLIDKIDLSLD
+8 RNLLLIDEIDLSLD

-54 LRPEHGKILSISA
+54 LRPENGKVLSVSA
-67 LVDVDDFIFVKSKLD
+67 LVDIKSFFFVKKKLEELEINCED
-82 ELGINYDNEIIVKR
+82 EILVKR

-108 NENLVTSGTLKLLFS
+108 NENLVTSSTLKLLFN

-136 LLDTSTHINI
+136 LLDTTTHINI
-146 LDDFSDNITNLQ
+146 LDDFGAYYKNLD
-158 KLNKLWKN
+158 KLNTLWKDF
-166 LTDAKKEFEN
+166 TKAKKDFEN

-182 DQQRVKEN
+182 DQQKIKEN
-190 IKYDLDELKNLNPII
+190 IKYDLDELRTLNPVI

-210 LLNKKIVLQNSAKIT
+210 LISKKVVLQNSAKIT
-225 ETLNSVTESFYSENP
+225 ETLNSVTDNFYSETP
-240 PGIEALFSKVLN
+240 PGIEALFSKVLS

-260 LDNNSK
+260 LDDNSK

-299 DEIEDRIQLYKKIA
+299 EEIEDRIQIYKKIA
-313 KKHNCKEDDLVSFTE
+313 KKHNCKADDLVSFFE
-328 KLNSKLDKV
+328 KLNTELDKV
-337 TNFDEILIEKE
+337 KNFDEILIEKE
-348 QHYEEIKE
+348 KYYKEIKG
-356 NYLQMSAE
+356 NYIQMANE
-364 ISQSRKNSA
+364 ISEARKNCA

-396 FIEHSEPSNSGTDK
+396 FIEHCEPSNFGIDK

-422 MDLIKNISSGGEL
+422 MGLIKNISSGGEL

-460 SGIGGAVSSAVGE
+460 SGIGGAVSSSVGE

-490 PQVAAYGNN
+490 PQVAAYGKE
-499 HFVVKKVNHN
+499 HFVVKKIN
-509 KDTKINVIKIN
+509 KDQDTKINVMKIN
-520 LDEKIKEVARML
+520 SEEKIKEVARML

-537 TQEAIKA
+537 TEEAMKA

>member
-22 KGLCVLTGETGAG
+22 RGLCVLTGETGAG

-123 DIIEIHSQFSEQG
+123 DIIEIHSQFSEQW

-146 LDDFSDNITNLQ
+146 LDDFSDNINNLQ

-182 DQQRVKEN
+182 NQQKDKEN
-190 IKYDLDELKNLNPII
+190 IKYDLDELKNLNPIV

-260 LDNNSK
+260 LDNDSK

-313 KKHNCKEDDLVSFTE
+313 KKHNCKEDDLVNFTE

-337 TNFDEILIEKE
+337 INFDEILIEKE
-348 QHYEEIKE
+348 QYFKEIKE
-356 NYLQMSAE
+356 NYLQMSEE

-396 FIEHSEPSNSGTDK
+396 FIEHSEPSNSGIDK

-509 KDTKINVIKIN
+509 KDTKIDVIKIN

>member
-22 KGLCVLTGETGAG
+22 RGLCVLTGETGAG

-182 DQQRVKEN
+182 NQQKVKEN
-190 IKYDLDELKNLNPII
+190 IKYDLDELKNLNPIV

-260 LDNNSK
+260 LDNDSK

-348 QHYEEIKE
+348 QYFKEIKE
-356 NYLQMSAE
+356 NYLQMSEE

-396 FIEHSEPSNSGTDK
+396 FIEHSEPSKSGIDK

-473 RLKKLGGSRQV
+473 RLKKLGRSRQV